1 METSDTEHRCYFALN
16 RFGLLSLGALRDAL
30 IAKVAQ
36 ATIQKQQGLQDIY
49 PTAPAALLITL
60 LLIQRRGVLPLLR
73 RAHARIRLWALL
85 QSFCSHAD
93 QYQQGLGVRRSH
105 SP

>member
-1 METSDTEHRCYFALN
+1 METSDTELRCYFALN

-60 LLIQRRGVLPLLR
+60 LLYSAERSSSS
-73 RAHARIRLWALL
+73 AEACAR
-85 QSFCSHAD
+85 SYSS
-93 QYQQGLGVRRSH
+93 LGITTIFL
-105 SP
+105 